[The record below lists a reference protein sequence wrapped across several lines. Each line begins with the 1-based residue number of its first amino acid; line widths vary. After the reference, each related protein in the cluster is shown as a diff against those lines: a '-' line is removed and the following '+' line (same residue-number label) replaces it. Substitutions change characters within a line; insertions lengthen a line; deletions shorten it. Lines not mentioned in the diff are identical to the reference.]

1 MRGNKVTVS
10 VLLPEAINE
19 KLKTLAAANGRT
31 KSAYIRQILRRYLR
45 YLEAESG
52 TERAEMDWEV
62 R

>member
-19 KLKTLAAANGRT
+19 KLKTLAAENGRT

-45 YLEAESG
+45 YLETESDAEK
-52 TERAEMDWEV
+52 AEMDWEV

>member
-1 MRGNKVTVS
+1 MQENKVTVS

-31 KSAYIRQILRRYLR
+31 KSAYIRQILRRYLH
-45 YLEAESG
+45 YLEAKSDAEK
-52 TERAEMDWEV
+52 AEMDWEV